1 MAAWPLLKNYPGQ
14 EFQSGLFGTW
24 MFSQYDGPKPEK
36 ASHPPLPPLPG
47 GGRRIP
53 PPPRPSKGS
62 TTTAPP
68 DEVPASASTDS
79 PHPHGDELPVEP
91 PVHPAVEEPSSDT
104 VTQSHEDDEPS
115 LMLEHDE
122 PGGDELPID
131 APTSEYAD

>member
-1 MAAWPLLKNYPGQ
+1 IPAEPTEELLAMVRKHAGRVPAVAT
-14 EFQSGLFGTW
+14 LFGIEPPAPPAPKRPPRAPRPK
-24 MFSQYDGPKPEK
+24 PKPEK

-115 LMLEHDE
+115 LMLE
-122 PGGDELPID
+122 
-131 APTSEYAD
+131 